1 MSITIL
7 ISEDQKRRLLSESS
21 GDRFGDVL
29 KQNYEFIK
37 KIIKESSEQIGLN
50 LEFLITWGATIGGFV
65 GPLEDYLA
73 GRHPELSDLEI
84 SLILTGVI
92 ASYYID
98 NKEYVKKIYSK
109 IKEEGLIRPFRTV
122 LSKSEELKKTFL
134 DFVGSLGVTLHKVTN
149 IMSYTFIIPIIP
161 MLYNIANGEP
171 NSVEPSH
178 IAQRLSGFGLLT
190 VSGIV
195 LKQLINKMIRRF
207 QGKN

>member
-7 ISEDQKRRLLSESS
+7 ISENQKRRILSEAS
-21 GDRFGDVL
+21 GDNFGDIL
-29 KQNYEFIK
+29 KQNYEFVK
-37 KIIKESSEQIGLN
+37 KIIKESSQQIGIN

-109 IKEEGLIRPFRTV
+109 IKEEGLIKPFKTV
-122 LSKSEELKKTFL
+122 LSKSEELKKVFL

-161 MLYNIANGEP
+161 MIYNLATGEP

-178 IAQRLSGFGLLT
+178 IAQRLAGFGLLT
-190 VSGIV
+190 VSGIA
-195 LKQLINKMIRRF
+195 LKQLINKMIKRF
-207 QGKN
+207 QSNT